1 MDQVIVCMNQ
11 KKLMIMNKKRFSDLE
26 LYTIRNNIPVQT
38 VINNVLHIPAEKSGK
53 YLRFQCPLCCGY
65 NTAVKIKTNLARCF
79 TCEKNFNTID
89 LVMICKNISFVQ
101 SIALLKQY
109 CSPRLQNK
117 KMYRTQEKYD
127 THNKPDKGM
136 EKIGNIL
143 TSMMKQIDND
153 TGQNNNDND
162 EHIMKRILT
171 LEQKVEYLI
180 YKIKT
185 K

>member
-1 MDQVIVCMNQ
+1 
-11 KKLMIMNKKRFSDLE
+11 
-26 LYTIRNNIPVQT
+26 
-38 VINNVLHIPAEKSGK
+38 
-53 YLRFQCPLCCGY
+53 
-65 NTAVKIKTNLARCF
+65 
-79 TCEKNFNTID
+79 
-89 LVMICKNISFVQ
+89 MICKNISFVQ

-117 KMYRTQEKYD
+117 KMCRTQEKYD

-143 TSMMKQIDND
+143 TSMMKQFDND

-185 K
+185 GYK